1 MGSSFSDGL
10 KGVDIVDGAE
20 VAPQGYAHHYY
31 EPHKKQVGR
40 GTVRGGLGVAK
51 SLIERT
57 VADTVLTQLLRRHGT
72 VHPPAALVPSAQM
85 GEKIGIERGAVT
97 AVRSAP
103 LPEEFVPFL
112 THLTEGDFDGALAWL
127 KPWRHPRGA
136 IDDMMAEILAHAA
149 RCLGQQW
156 ADDELCFAE
165 VSLGIVILQ
174 QILLVLEWHSSLVP
188 KTGRRMLLMASE
200 GHCFGIRLLGARFRQ
215 AGWDCRCESAMSEQM
230 MLQRAAEAR
239 FDVIGISIHNAEG
252 EGRATA
258 LVAALRAAS
267 MERGVRILLG
277 GSQFKDRPEAVLALG
292 SDLPVLSFAALRV
305 ALDHSKPT
313 VFV

>member
-1 MGSSFSDGL
+1 
-10 KGVDIVDGAE
+10 
-20 VAPQGYAHHYY
+20 
-31 EPHKKQVGR
+31 
-40 GTVRGGLGVAK
+40 
-51 SLIERT
+51 
-57 VADTVLTQLLRRHGT
+57 
-72 VHPPAALVPSAQM
+72 
-85 GEKIGIERGAVT
+85 
-97 AVRSAP
+97 
-103 LPEEFVPFL
+103 
-112 THLTEGDFDGALAWL
+112 
-127 KPWRHPRGA
+127 
-136 IDDMMAEILAHAA
+136 
-149 RCLGQQW
+149 
-156 ADDELCFAE
+156 
-165 VSLGIVILQ
+165 
-174 QILLVLEWHSSLVP
+174 
-188 KTGRRMLLMASE
+188 
-200 GHCFGIRLLGARFRQ
+200 
-215 AGWDCRCESAMSEQM
+215 MSEQM